1 MEDNFRQAFTQVVQG
16 KKTLNSLDQ
25 LFSNPQSLSETDKD
39 IILDTIWYIESTFQ
53 DDSNTEYRTRLASV
67 IKYIFSKK
75 IIDIKHFKTRLE
87 VSLLAGTG
95 LVDEKIFN
103 RRLVRI
109 NTSMLYKQ
117 QKYNLLREENEG
129 YAKLI
134 CELAQHCDSEY
145 IAETEI
151 ALNERANSLLEQIKM
166 LIGYFHLDPNRVL
179 DLILDVFV
187 INVREHQE
195 FFLRLLEISPWKP
208 EPPQIPN
215 RMDDDQPFMWE
226 NDSGNPSCAQLL
238 GTKYQRYEGD
248 DMLPNVFESLYEVS
262 ALLIHRGLISV
273 GDLHPHIMIDE
284 ITEEMEWKRNLEV
297 QHRHELGLAC
307 ALLGI
312 GDLYHAR
319 YYIYQLPHIH
329 PNIAKKVCE
338 ILHISIEPIYTKIA
352 PNILGSRKPPNF
364 PGFWYHRWND
374 GIPMFNTIDELIL
387 GEGRELLNL
396 VSPFFND
403 DIILFTKILR
413 LALSHLTTSRSTHN
427 VYQVETAWLD
437 IVRSVIL
444 PSISMCETNPGVI
457 TDFWDV
463 LCRYPYETRYG
474 IYGEWKSESYNLHP
488 VLRDL
493 KTNIIRK
500 ARGIMKRITDDN
512 YRQKGREISKLATGN
527 PAIVYSI
534 ALDQVQRYPNMITPV
549 VEACRYLSDFAYDVL
564 SYLMLEILASD
575 KPRIKDD
582 GINMVDWLQNISLFC
597 GQICRK
603 YEPIDLRSILQYVI
617 NQLQLDNDVDLCVI
631 SQLITNLSGIELSV
645 IPSES
650 DVLLMSGFD
659 TLRKTRLYNINL
671 NKNVRRSSARLAKTI
686 IETGFLTPL
695 AFYIAQMC
703 QKIPFPISNE
713 NNTLLISTSSDLKQL
728 GAKLDTV
735 RNTYVQYMEFLAL
748 NVDMKDHHKM
758 IPNIVELC
766 NKYVVRPE
774 YAFMLLR
781 PKLNYLIKSYHEM
794 TMDVDNDNI
803 IWQPALRD
811 VIEQVQQI
819 HPPHV
824 WNGISPEFYT
834 TFWQLSLYDLQFPT
848 QEYQKAI
855 SETRSLLKFAEEKK
869 RPQDIKK
876 YTAIFNT
883 LEDEY
888 KQHPEHNSRIRQ
900 RLMKEKDH
908 WFSGQFSNR
917 QDIITQLWQYC
928 LFPRL
933 IMSADNAVF
942 CAKFIEEMHEIG
954 TANFSTL
961 TLYDR
966 VFADQAQPV
975 TFTCTEAEA
984 RNYGRFLQTCL
995 KSLSVLHKDSNAYEE
1010 RGKGRGIPG
1019 FQMKWSALNR
1029 QPSSIAETDLLQYED
1044 FRRVYY
1050 KWHSKLLK
1058 AFEQGL
1064 LAVEYISVRNTIIVL
1079 SEIVQYF
1086 PAIETM
1092 GKKIET
1098 FVKNISDNE
1107 KRSDIK
1113 VLALSYLGKLRS
1125 MKKSW
1130 IPYKQ
1135 FQTPKQQ
1142 TNSNGSNTVTTQNDS
1157 TLKNITSAAQQN
1169 KATMQSERPSTP
1181 QPYRGNPISNV
1192 RDDHQS
1198 PRATARTNS
1207 PRRQIHPLPDKPM
1220 EIRNTMDVR
1229 NQLREKERE
1238 KERER
1243 ERERERMKEKKID
1256 IHNEREKDKMIK
1268 KMEHEREREIKKFD
1282 HHEREKM
1289 GRDIRERNKI
1299 PEMPRGGEI
1308 EKKDVR
1314 KPSKERQ
1321 PGDERMKRI
1330 DHHPRGKERE
1340 LRDRDDRMKEK
1351 EREKREERRDDKREE
1366 RREEKR
1372 EDKRDKVK
1380 DKEKERERSRET
1392 ERERERNRD
1401 EDRERGRERE
1411 VERDRH
1417 RNGRR
1422 HLDDVSRRAQMRD
1435 ERERLIAPGKKRDRT
1450 DRDRDEEPEGSKKR
1464 VVERAGERIVE
1475 RIQPTEV
1482 LPPASRPP
1490 IKLNRTMEHIS
1501 DLLVPGHYNPSI
1513 KKPGG
1518 GGDKHRRRNY

>member
-1 MEDNFRQAFTQVVQG
+1 MEDTLYQGINQVVQG
-16 KKTLNSLDQ
+16 KKPLNILDQ

-53 DDSNTEYRTRLASV
+53 DENNEYRTRLASIV
-67 IKYIFSKK
+67 KYIFSKK
-75 IIDIKHFKTRLE
+75 IIDIKLFKTRLE
-87 VSLLAGTG
+87 VSLLGAAG
-95 LVDEKIFN
+95 LVDEKLFN

-109 NTSMLYKQ
+109 NTAMLYKQ

-134 CELAQHCDSEY
+134 CELAQHCDPDY
-145 IAETEI
+145 IVETEA

-187 INVREHQE
+187 VNVREHHE
-195 FFLRLLEISPWKP
+195 FFLRLLEISPWQP
-208 EPPQIPN
+208 EPPPN
-215 RMDDDQPFMWE
+215 SNKMDVDDQLFMWE
-226 NDSGNPSCAQLL
+226 NDLGNPSCAQLL

-248 DMLPNVFESLYEVS
+248 NMLSNVFGSLYEVS
-262 ALLIHRGLISV
+262 ALLIHRGLVSV

-284 ITEEMEWKRNLEV
+284 ITEEMEWKKKLEV

-307 ALLGI
+307 ALLSI

-319 YYIYQLPHIH
+319 YYIYQLPYIH

-338 ILHISIEPIYTKIA
+338 ILHISIEPIYFSIA
-352 PNILGSRKPPNF
+352 PNILEARKPPAF
-364 PGFWYHRWND
+364 PGSWYLRWKD
-374 GIPMFNTIDELIL
+374 GIPMFKTMDELIL
-387 GEGRELLNL
+387 EGGRELLNL

-413 LALSHLTTSRSTHN
+413 LALRHLTISRSAPNIH
-427 VYQVETAWLD
+427 QIETSWLD

-463 LCRYPYETRYG
+463 LCHYPYETRYG
-474 IYGEWKSESYNLHP
+474 IYGEWKCESYNIHP
-488 VLRDL
+488 ILRDL
-493 KTNIIRK
+493 KTNIIK
-500 ARGIMKRITDDN
+500 QARGIMKRITDDN

-575 KPRIKDD
+575 KPRIKED

-603 YEPIDLRSILQYVI
+603 YEPIDLRSILQYVV
-617 NQLQLDNDVDLCVI
+617 NQLQLDNEVDLCVL

-650 DVLLMSGFD
+650 DVVLMSGSD
-659 TLRKTRLYNINL
+659 TLRKTRLYNINI

-686 IETGFLTPL
+686 IDTGFLTPL

-703 QKIPFPISNE
+703 QKIPFPVSNE
-713 NNTLLISTSSDLKQL
+713 NNILSISTSSDLKQL

-748 NVDMKDHHKM
+748 NVDMKDHHRM
-758 IPNIVELC
+758 IPDTIELC
-766 NKYVVRPE
+766 NKYAVQPE

-781 PKLNYLIKSYHEM
+781 PKLNYLIKSYYET
-794 TMDVDNDNI
+794 TMDAEEDNI

-811 VIEQVQQI
+811 VIEQAQQI
-819 HPPHV
+819 YPSHV

-834 TFWQLSLYDLQFPT
+834 TFWQLSLYDLQFPA

-855 SETRSLLKFAEEKK
+855 NETRSLLKTAEDKK

-876 YTAIFNT
+876 YTAILNA
-883 LEDEY
+883 LEEEY
-888 KQHPEHNSRIRQ
+888 KQHPEHTTRIRQ
-900 RLMKEKDH
+900 RLMREKDH

-917 QDIITQLWQYC
+917 QDIITQFWQYC

-1064 LAVEYISVRNTIIVL
+1064 LGIEYISVRNTIIVL
-1079 SEIVQYF
+1079 SEIVLYF

-1092 GKKIET
+1092 GKKVES
-1098 FVKNISDNE
+1098 FVKNIADNE

-1125 MKKSW
+1125 MRKTW

-1142 TNSNGSNTVTTQNDS
+1142 TPSNAQNPTSTQNAS
-1157 TLKNITSAAQQN
+1157 TPTNNTSTVQQN
-1169 KATMQSERPSTP
+1169 KATIQPERPSTP
-1181 QPYRGNPISNV
+1181 QPYRGNLSNV
-1192 RDDHQS
+1192 RDGHQS

-1220 EIRNTMDVR
+1220 EIRNPMDVR

-1243 ERERERMKEKKID
+1243 ERERNKEKKID
-1256 IHNEREKDKMIK
+1256 IHNEREKEKMIK
-1268 KMEHEREREIKKFD
+1268 KIDHEREREIKKIE
-1282 HHEREKM
+1282 HHERDKI
-1289 GRDIRERNKI
+1289 GRDVRERNKI
-1299 PEMPRGGEI
+1299 PEIPRGEI
-1308 EKKDVR
+1308 EKKDIR

-1321 PGDERMKRI
+1321 PGDDRMKRI
-1330 DHHPRGKERE
+1330 EHHPRSKERE
-1340 LRDRDDRMKEK
+1340 LRDREERMKEK
-1351 EREKREERRDDKREE
+1351 EREKREERREDKREE
-1366 RREEKR
+1366 RREEKHVILMMFQ
-1372 EDKRDKVK
+1372 D
-1380 DKEKERERSRET
+1380 
-1392 ERERERNRD
+1392 
-1401 EDRERGRERE
+1401 GF
-1411 VERDRH
+1411 
-1417 RNGRR
+1417 
-1422 HLDDVSRRAQMRD
+1422 
-1435 ERERLIAPGKKRDRT
+1435 GKKRDRT
-1450 DRDRDEEPEGSKKR
+1450 DRDRDEEPEISKKR

-1475 RIQPTEV
+1475 RI
-1482 LPPASRPP
+1482 PPEIIPPISRPP
-1490 IKLNRTMEHIS
+1490 VKLNRTTEHIS
-1501 DLLVPGHYNPSI
+1501 ELLVNGGHYNPGMS
-1513 KKPGG
+1513 KKPG

>member
-1 MEDNFRQAFTQVVQG
+1 MEDTFRQAFIQIVQG
-16 KKTLNSLDQ
+16 RKPLNSLDQ
-25 LFSNPQSLSETDKD
+25 LFSNSQSLSETDKD

-53 DDSNTEYRTRLASV
+53 DDLNTEYRTKLASIV
-67 IKYIFSKK
+67 KYIFSKK
-75 IIDIKHFKTRLE
+75 IIDIKQFKTRLE
-87 VSLLAGTG
+87 VSLLAATG

-134 CELAQHCDSEY
+134 CELAQHCDPEY
-145 IAETEI
+145 IAETEA

-187 INVREHQE
+187 VNVREHHE

-208 EPPQIPN
+208 EPPQVSN
-215 RMDDDQPFMWE
+215 GNNHDQSFMWE
-226 NDSGNPSCAQLL
+226 NDLGNPSCAQLL

-248 DMLPNVFESLYEVS
+248 DMMPNVFESLYEVS
-262 ALLIHRGLISV
+262 ALLIHRGLVSV
-273 GDLHPHIMIDE
+273 GDLHPHIMVDE
-284 ITEEMEWKRNLEV
+284 ITDEMEWKNLLEV
-297 QHRHELGLAC
+297 QHRHELGLSC
-307 ALLGI
+307 ALLSI

-329 PNIAKKVCE
+329 PEIAHKVCE
-338 ILHISIEPIYTKIA
+338 ILHISIEPIYAPIA
-352 PNILGSRKPPNF
+352 PNILGSRKSPTF
-364 PGFWYHRWND
+364 PGSWYHRWRD
-374 GIPMFNTIDELIL
+374 SIPMFNTIDELIL
-387 GEGRELLNL
+387 EEGRELLNL

-413 LALSHLTTSRSTHN
+413 LALRNLTISRSTPN
-427 VYQVETAWLD
+427 IYQVETAWLD
-437 IVRSVIL
+437 IIRSVIL

-463 LCRYPYETRYG
+463 LCHYPYEIRYG

-488 VLRDL
+488 TLKDL

-659 TLRKTRLYNINL
+659 TLRKSRLYNINL

-686 IETGFLTPL
+686 IDTGFLTPL

-703 QKIPFPISNE
+703 QKIPFPISGD
-713 NNTLLISTSSDLKQL
+713 NNILSISASSDLKQL

-748 NVDMKDHHKM
+748 NVDMKEHHKM
-758 IPNIVELC
+758 IPDIIELC
-766 NKYVVRPE
+766 NKYVVQPE
-774 YAFMLLR
+774 YTFMLLR
-781 PKLNYLIKSYHEM
+781 PKLNYLIKSQYET

-834 TFWQLSLYDLQFPT
+834 TFWQLSLYDLQFPA

-855 SETRSLLKFAEEKK
+855 SETRGLLKFAEEKK

-876 YTAIFNT
+876 YTAIFNA

-888 KQHPEHNSRIRQ
+888 RQHPEHNSRVRQ

-917 QDIITQLWQYC
+917 QDIITQFWQYC

-942 CAKFIEEMHEIG
+942 CAKFIEVMHEIG

-966 VFADQAQPV
+966 VFADQVQLL

-1064 LAVEYISVRNTIIVL
+1064 LAIEYISVRNTIIVL

-1092 GKKIET
+1092 GKKVES
-1098 FVKNISDNE
+1098 FVKNIADNE

-1142 TNSNGSNTVTTQNDS
+1142 TTSNGSNSVTNQNDS
-1157 TLKNITSAAQQN
+1157 ALKNVTSAVQQN
-1169 KATMQSERPSTP
+1169 KATVQPDRPSTP
-1181 QPYRGNPISNV
+1181 QPYRINPLSNV

-1220 EIRNTMDVR
+1220 EIRNPIDVR

-1243 ERERERMKEKKID
+1243 ERERIMKDKKD
-1256 IHNEREKDKMIK
+1256 IHNEREKDKLGK

-1289 GRDIRERNKI
+1289 GRERNKI
-1299 PEMPRGGEI
+1299 PDMPPRGGEI
-1308 EKKDVR
+1308 EKKDAR

-1321 PGDERMKRI
+1321 PGDERMKRM
-1330 DHHPRGKERE
+1330 DHHPRGKDRE
-1340 LRDRDDRMKEK
+1340 LRDRDERMKEK
-1351 EREKREERRDDKREE
+1351 ERKEREERREDKE

-1372 EDKRDKVK
+1372 EDKRDKG
-1380 DKEKERERSRET
+1380 KEKERERSRET
-1392 ERERERNRD
+1392 ERGRERSNRD
-1401 EDRERGRERE
+1401 EDRRERE

-1422 HLDDVSRRAQMRD
+1422 HIDDVSRRGQMRD
-1435 ERERLIAPGKKRDRT
+1435 ERERLLVPGKKRDRT
-1450 DRDRDEEPEGSKKR
+1450 DHDRDEEPDSKKR
-1464 VVERAGERIVE
+1464 LIERPGERIVE
-1475 RIQPTEV
+1475 RIQPEV
-1482 LPPASRPP
+1482 LAPASRPP
-1490 IKLNRTMEHIS
+1490 IKINRAVPSHLS
-1501 DLLVPGHYNPSI
+1501 DLLVPDGHYNPGIS